1 MNSSYDM
8 SREFKSINIAILT
21 VSDTRTKTTDK
32 SGNFLSNA
40 VEDAGHNVI
49 HKRIVKDEL
58 VEIKNVLEAWSM
70 SSDIDVIISTGGTG
84 LTKRD
89 VSVEAHSQ
97 VYEKEI
103 TAFPSMFASISMEKI
118 GTSAL
123 QSRACAGV
131 RNGTYLFA
139 LPGSPS
145 ACRDAWENL
154 LRPQFDYRHLPCNF
168 VEIMPRLV
176 KDSIDKS

>member
-1 MNSSYDM
+1 MLKFGEIIKYSLLKECS
-8 SREFKSINIAILT
+8 F
-21 VSDTRTKTTDK
+21 
-32 SGNFLSNA
+32 SNTSPTPLA
-40 VEDAGHNVI
+40 
-49 HKRIVKDEL
+49 KPLFCSK
-58 VEIKNVLEAWSM
+58 
-70 SSDIDVIISTGGTG
+70 
-84 LTKRD
+84 
-89 VSVEAHSQ
+89 
-97 VYEKEI
+97 
-103 TAFPSMFASISMEKI
+103 KI

>member
-1 MNSSYDM
+1 M

-32 SGNFLSNA
+32 SGDFLSNA

-49 HKRIVKDEL
+49 HRRIVKDEL

-145 ACRDAWENL
+145 ACKDAWENL